1 MNEPMKNAVKGIYYE
16 YAGKRLQAIADLENL
31 MKNTVGIGE
40 HTHIS
45 EDIKKH
51 LEEIDR
57 LNSLL
62 DTLNEQFNDIT
73 MGETDQRKV
82 DEDSNEDDC
91 CDSGTCDC

>member
-1 MNEPMKNAVKGIYYE
+1 MKTALKGIYYE
-16 YAGKRLQAIADLENL
+16 YAGKRLQEIADLDNL
-31 MKNTVGIGE
+31 LNNTTGIGE

-82 DEDSNEDDC
+82 DENKGDDDC
-91 CDSGTCDC
+91 CDSGACDCW